1 MVRVTS
7 SDSQPDAFLTA
18 VSVLDSLIRS
28 GMREVVLAPG
38 SRSAPLAYALAAAS
52 EAGVVEVH
60 VRIDE
65 RTAGFTA
72 LGMAKASGRPVGVVT
87 TSGTAVGEL
96 MPAVMEAN
104 HSEVPLAILSADR
117 PPRLRGTGANQ
128 TTWQQGLYGVHVR
141 ASADLVSYPEPEP
154 GDQTVAFTECLA
166 ALTGRDPA
174 AWDRPSNRPLGPVQ
188 INVAFDVPLTPEP
201 RMRDTLRAWADSVT
215 DLSTP
220 VAPRRADRTVTE
232 ALDDSE
238 HEEAAAVVAEAS
250 SAAASVAPGAEAVRT
265 VVVAGDGAG
274 PLARM
279 FAEAADLP
287 LLAEPSSGARS
298 GPNAVGAY
306 QLLLEGE
313 LGDQIERV
321 VLFGRPTLSRSVD
334 HLLHRDDVESV
345 IYLPRPVAW
354 ALPDRRPETPVE
366 TLVEARRFAGR
377 PPSSWLERWHAE
389 DARADS
395 DLQRALTAARDRN
408 GRLNG
413 PLVARAVR
421 EAMADDGLALV
432 CGSSNLIRDLDLV
445 PIDPQTAHDPMVWS
459 NRGLAGIDGTVATA
473 SGIALTRREP
483 LRLLLGDLTL
493 LHDAGSLLFGPGET
507 VPDLQIIVFNDSGG
521 GIFSTLEHGNIAKAD
536 GWAGA
541 VERFFGT
548 PHDADVERLVTAHG
562 HRYMQADDEDA
573 LRAALATPIR
583 GISVIE
589 VRGTREGLA
598 EERAEWKNIVARDSH
613 PGSR

>member
-1 MVRVTS
+1 MTS

-87 TSGTAVGEL
+87 TSGTAAGEL

-154 GDQTVAFTECLA
+154 GGQTVAFTECLA

-174 AWDRPSNRPLGPVQ
+174 SWDRPSNRPLGPVQ

-201 RMRDTLRAWADSVT
+201 RMRETLRAWADSLT
-215 DLSTP
+215 DVRAP
-220 VAPRRADRTVTE
+220 VAPRRADSTVTE
-232 ALDDSE
+232 ALGDSDPG
-238 HEEAAAVVAEAS
+238 EALAS
-250 SAAASVAPGAEAVRT
+250 EGPGAEGVRT
-265 VVVAGDGAG
+265 VVIAGDGAG

-298 GPNAVGAY
+298 GPNAMGTY
-306 QLLLEGE
+306 QLLLDGE

-334 HLLHRDDVESV
+334 HLLHRGDVESV

-377 PPSSWLERWHAE
+377 PPRSWLEWWHTE
-389 DARADS
+389 DERVDN
-395 DLQRALTAARDRN
+395 DLQRALAEARDRN
-408 GRLNG
+408 GCLNG

-421 EAMADDGLALV
+421 EAMTDDGLALV

-445 PIDPQTAHDPMVWS
+445 PVDPRAAHDPMVWS

-473 SGIALTRREP
+473 SGIALARREP

-493 LHDAGSLLFGPGET
+493 LHDAGSLLFGPGEV
-507 VPDLQIIVFNDSGG
+507 VPDVQIIVFNDSGG
-521 GIFSTLEHGNIAKAD
+521 GIFSTLEHGNVAKAE

-562 HRYMQADDEDA
+562 HRYMRADDEDA
-573 LRAALATPIR
+573 LFAALAAPVR

-589 VRGTREGLA
+589 VRGTREGLT
-598 EERAEWKNIVARDSH
+598 EERAEWKDIVARDSH
-613 PGSR
+613 PGKR